1 MRSILFTMTF
11 SNKLIT
17 WYLVNKRFLPWRETK
32 NPYAIWLS
40 EIILQQTRVAQGLPY
55 FEAFLNTYPTVTD
68 LANAPEDDV
77 MRLWQGLGYY
87 SRARNLH
94 ATAKKVAY
102 ELNGIF
108 PPNYKEL
115 LTLKGVGEYTAA
127 AIASIAYDEV
137 VPVVDGNVFRVLARV
152 YGITS
157 DISTNSTKKEF
168 QTLAA
173 KLIPHNEPATF
184 NQAIMDFGATQC
196 TPKNPDCSVCPYI
209 NECVAYA
216 TNQVATLPVK
226 LSKIKIKKRYLDFLI
241 LLDANRDTIIEQ
253 RTEKD
258 IWQQLYQFPLID
270 SFDHNTED
278 IAKAITE
285 KYDSLL
291 YIKEIINLTES
302 PIIHQLSHQK
312 LHIKFWVVK
321 VDQLPGTPTQWVDLN
336 KFGFPIVIHNF
347 ITSVDLKTLID

>member
-1 MRSILFTMTF
+1 MRSILFTMIF

-17 WYLVNKRFLPWRETK
+17 WYLENKRFLPWRETK

-55 FEAFLNTYPTVTD
+55 FEAFLTTYPTVKD
-68 LANAPEDDV
+68 LADAPEDDV

-102 ELNGIF
+102 ELNGVF

-137 VPVVDGNVFRVLARV
+137 VPVVDGNVFRVLSRV

-157 DISTNSTKKEF
+157 DISTNTTKKEF
-168 QTLAA
+168 QALAA
-173 KLIPHNEPATF
+173 TLIPQHDPATF
-184 NQAIMDFGATQC
+184 NQAIMDFGAIQC
-196 TPKNPDCSVCPYI
+196 TPKSPDCPSCPYI
-209 NECVAYA
+209 KECVAYQ
-216 TNQVATLPVK
+216 TNQVAVLPIK
-226 LSKIKIKKRYLDFLI
+226 LSKVKVKKRYLDFI
-241 LLDANRDTIIEQ
+241 IFIDKDGNTHIEQ
-253 RTEKD
+253 RTAKD
-258 IWQQLYQFPLID
+258 IWQQLYQFPVFDSFTHHVEDID
-270 SFDHNTED
+270 SALRER
-278 IAKAITE
+278 
-285 KYDSLL
+285 YDTL
-291 YIKEIINLTES
+291 YIKEIKELTIDA
-302 PIIHQLSHQK
+302 IIHQLSHQK
-312 LHIKFWVVK
+312 LHIKFWCV
-321 VDQLPGTPTQWVDLN
+321 QIEATPSLQTSWEDLN

-347 ITSVDLKTLID
+347 ITSLVLKTLIS

>member
-1 MRSILFTMTF
+1 MIF

-17 WYLVNKRFLPWRETK
+17 WYLENKRFLPWRETK

-68 LANAPEDDV
+68 LANAPEDDI

-94 ATAKKVAY
+94 ASAKKVAY
-102 ELNGIF
+102 ELNGVF
-108 PPNYKEL
+108 PTNYKDL

-137 VPVVDGNVFRVLARV
+137 VPVVDGNVFRVLSRV

-168 QTLAA
+168 QELAA
-173 KLIPHNEPATF
+173 TLIPTDDPATF

-196 TPKNPDCSVCPYI
+196 TPKSPDCSICPYI
-209 NECVAYA
+209 KECVAYA
-216 TNQVATLPVK
+216 TNQVNTLPIK
-226 LSKIKIKKRYLDFLI
+226 LAKIKVKKRYLDFI
-241 LLDANRDTIIEQ
+241 IILDANGNTVIEQ

-270 SFDHNTED
+270 SFKHNAEEINEYIKD
-278 IAKAITE
+278 
-285 KYDSLL
+285 KYDSL
-291 YIKEIINLTES
+291 YIKEPTSLTKE

-312 LHIKFWVVK
+312 LHIKFWCIR
-321 VDQLPGTPTQWVDLN
+321 VDNIHTDSTAWADLN

-347 ITSVDLKTLID
+347 IKSLDIRTLIS